1 MKRITLILSF
11 LVLSVFAASAQI
23 ENPVKWSYGQKK
35 ISKTEAIVFIKASIE
50 DGWHIYSQNV
60 KDGGPVKTSVTF
72 APSKDYV
79 KVGTTSEPKPVTKF
93 EKSFDMNVSYFEKQV
108 IFQQKVKLNKPSTT
122 VKGKVEFMVCNDS
135 KCLPPTEVEFSVQV
149 K

>member
-60 KDGGPVKTSVTF
+60 KDGGPVKTTITF

-79 KVGTTSEPKPVTKF
+79 KVGNTSEPKPVTKF
-93 EKSFDMNVSYFEKQV
+93 EKSFEMNVSYFEKQV
-108 IFQQKVKLNKPSTT
+108 IFQQKVKLNKASAT

>member
-11 LVLSVFAASAQI
+11 LVLSVFVASAQI

-60 KDGGPVKTSVTF
+60 KDGGPVKTSITF

-108 IFQQKVKLNKPSTT
+108 IFQQKVKLNKPSAT

>member
-1 MKRITLILSF
+1 MKRITLVLSF

-35 ISKTEAIVFIKASIE
+35 ISKTEAIVFIKATVE

-60 KDGGPVKTSVTF
+60 KDGGPVKTTVTF
-72 APSKDYV
+72 TPSKDYV
-79 KVGTTSEPKPVTKF
+79 KVGNTSEPKPITKF

-108 IFQQKVKLNKPSTT
+108 IFQQKVKLNKPAATI
-122 VKGKVEFMVCNDS
+122 KGKVEFMVCNDS